1 MIYWLIAPNITIYK
15 RTMKDNYSKAGDS
28 FRFVISFTLSEI
40 VEAVFMMHLSSH
52 ATFAWIPDRP
62 SSLVLDVF
70 SSF

>member
-1 MIYWLIAPNITIYK
+1 
-15 RTMKDNYSKAGDS
+15 MKDNYSKAGDS